1 MKDEIKKILEKLVG
15 KDAPSFLVE
24 VPADVSHGD
33 YSSNA
38 ALVLAKKLGKNPRE
52 LAQEIAGKV
61 GKHRFIE
68 KVQVAGPGFINFYLS
83 KDYFVSELKKVN
95 KNFGKNTSLK
105 NKRIIIEY
113 TDPNPFKEF
122 HIGHLMPNAI
132 GESLSRILEFQGAKI
147 KRANYQGDVGLHV
160 AKAVWGLLHGNK
172 NGLSWGEINSES
184 LTDRIRYLGNAYQNG
199 DSVYERD
206 ELAKKEIIEIN
217 KKIFGRSDMSINRI
231 YDMGRSWSLEYFEAI
246 YKILGTK
253 FDYYFF
259 ESQVAEA
266 GKKLVLD
273 NVGKVFEKGANDAL
287 IFKGENFGLHTR
299 VFVNAEGLPTYEAKE
314 LALAN
319 IKYGKY
325 KYDQS
330 IIVTGNEINE
340 YFKVLL
346 CAMSQIYPKLAEK
359 TSHLGHGMLRL
370 PERKMLSR
378 TGKVIPFLSLLA
390 EVKKMVQQKMAS
402 RDLDEKEKSNIAEM
416 IAVGALKYSILKQS
430 IGSNIIYDF
439 EKSISFEG
447 DSGPYLQYA
456 FARAKSII
464 KKAGDEKIKP
474 AYKKIP
480 QNVSLLEKQMIQ
492 FPEVVKKAGELMQ
505 PQVIALYLTE
515 LAREF
520 NSYYAHYKIVDV
532 TDEFSPYKIA
542 LVEKFLWVMK
552 NGLWLLGISAP
563 EKM

>member
-1 MKDEIKKILEKLVG
+1 MKDEIKKILQKIVG
-15 KDAPSFLVE
+15 KDVPSFLIE

-33 YSSNA
+33 YSSNL

-83 KDYFVSELKKVN
+83 KEYFVSELKKVN

-160 AKAVWGLLHGNK
+160 AKAIWGNINHKGT
-172 NGLSWGEINSES
+172 SWQ
-184 LTDRIRYLGNAYQNG
+184 DAYVFG
-199 DSVYERD
+199 AKVYE
-206 ELAKKEIIEIN
+206 ENEEGKKEIVELN
-217 KKIFGRSDMSINRI
+217 KKIFERSDKKINAL
-231 YDMGRSWSLEYFEAI
+231 YDQGRKESLEYFETI

-370 PERKMLSR
+370 PEGKMSSR

-402 RDLDEKEKSNIAEM
+402 RDLDEKEKSNIAEI

-474 AYKKIP
+474 AYKKNP
-480 QNVSLLEKQMIQ
+480 QNVSLLEKQMTQ

-520 NSYYAHYKIVDV
+520 NSYYAHHKIVDV